1 MKNTQSF
8 DLNNIEILVF
18 DEADRLIQMGF
29 KNEIDYI
36 ISELGKRHQT
46 MLFSATLNNTIKDLA
61 RMSLI
66 DPIYIDMSG
75 SNVIPERI
83 KQ

>member
-1 MKNTQSF
+1 
-8 DLNNIEILVF
+8 
-18 DEADRLIQMGF
+18 
-29 KNEIDYI
+29 
-36 ISELGKRHQT
+36 

-61 RMSLI
+61 RITLS

-83 KQ
+83 KQY